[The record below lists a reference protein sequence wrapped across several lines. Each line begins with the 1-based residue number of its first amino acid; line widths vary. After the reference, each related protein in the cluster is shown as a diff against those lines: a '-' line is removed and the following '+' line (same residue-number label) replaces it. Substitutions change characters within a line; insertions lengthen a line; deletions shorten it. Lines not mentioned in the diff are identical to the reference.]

1 MNASVTFDLEH
12 ACAEIE
18 KAKIEKAS
26 QLKSEL
32 DKIFKSKISTPE
44 EVYSVYEKLCSYAYY
59 AGEQYKITF
68 EENTI
73 V

>member
-1 MNASVTFDLEH
+1 MNVSVTFDSEH
-12 ACAEIE
+12 VCRKIEEAKAE
-18 KAKIEKAS
+18 KAL
-26 QLKSEL
+26 QLKLEL

-44 EVYSVYEKLCSYAYY
+44 EVYVAYEKLYTYAYY

>member
-1 MNASVTFDLEH
+1 MNASVTFNLEQ
-12 ACAEIE
+12 ARAEIDKANAE
-18 KAKIEKAS
+18 KAL

-32 DKIFKSKISTPE
+32 DEIFKSKISTPE
-44 EVYSVYEKLCSYAYY
+44 EVYSTYKKLYDYTRCT
-59 AGEQYKITF
+59 GEEYKITF